1 MSAIPGMYPSDIG
14 VPVRD
19 ETIDSLHREGAPA
32 TIRAP
37 KDGYLQTLDPH
48 RLFEAIGGLPVVVR
62 VERRLGDFV
71 MTGEAL
77 ARVWPAELVNVERA
91 SGITGAFAIAAER
104 TAEQDI
110 EYALIGLSDIAVKA
124 LSPSI
129 NDPTTAVLCID
140 RLGEILLAI
149 GRRELPHRIRTDQ
162 MGHARVLVP
171 GSDLARAAGVAI
183 RQIAHHGASNP
194 GVVKRLLDILA
205 RVGAL
210 LPPERRD
217 SLRVEFDYVVD
228 CARSQLELPA
238 DLQDV
243 ERVLHELESAVSE
256 GAGGAQRPAV
266 DRLTSSRPPAPEPS
280 RHR

>member
-124 LSPSI
+124 L
-129 NDPTTAVLCID
+129 
-140 RLGEILLAI
+140 
-149 GRRELPHRIRTDQ
+149 
-162 MGHARVLVP
+162 
-171 GSDLARAAGVAI
+171 
-183 RQIAHHGASNP
+183 
-194 GVVKRLLDILA
+194 
-205 RVGAL
+205 
-210 LPPERRD
+210 
-217 SLRVEFDYVVD
+217 
-228 CARSQLELPA
+228 
-238 DLQDV
+238 
-243 ERVLHELESAVSE
+243 
-256 GAGGAQRPAV
+256 
-266 DRLTSSRPPAPEPS
+266 
-280 RHR
+280 